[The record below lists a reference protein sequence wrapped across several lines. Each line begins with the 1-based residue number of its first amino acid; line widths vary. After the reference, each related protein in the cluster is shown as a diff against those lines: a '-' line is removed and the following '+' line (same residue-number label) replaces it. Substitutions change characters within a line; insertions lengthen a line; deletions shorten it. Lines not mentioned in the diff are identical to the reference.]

1 MDTDL
6 VVRAQDGDEIAFAR
20 LADGVYGRLQQLSYR
35 ILRDPELAREA
46 SQQAALSLWRNLPQL
61 RDPSRFD
68 AWAYRLCVNECHRV
82 SRQRRRSIPE
92 VDLGSAPVPV
102 APDEYRRV
110 ADRDQLE
117 RGFRRLSFD
126 HRVVLVLHH
135 YLGMPM
141 DEVARVLETPL
152 GTVKSRMHRALEQ
165 MRRAL
170 EADAAP
176 GPRPPTY
183 QEVTR

>member
-1 MDTDL
+1 M
-6 VVRAQDGDEIAFAR
+6 
-20 LADGVYGRLQQLSYR
+20 
-35 ILRDPELAREA
+35 
-46 SQQAALSLWRNLPQL
+46 
-61 RDPSRFD
+61 
-68 AWAYRLCVNECHRV
+68 
-82 SRQRRRSIPE
+82 IPV
-92 VDLGSAPVPV
+92 VDLGSVPVPV

-117 RGFRRLSFD
+117 RGFRQLSFD

-176 GPRPPTY
+176 GPRPPAY